1 MNRRRFILFSA
12 SSAAAAIL
20 FPGRAHAI
28 VVFDP
33 SNFGQN
39 ILSAIRALVSNLNEA
54 RMIANQVISLANEA
68 KNLTALPFDI
78 IQEFS
83 SQFNDLFSAVGSV
96 DGLMQNLSTLQS
108 KFESLYPDF
117 SAIYDPISRSSMAA
131 DVEKWIKTTREMV
144 LGASKT
150 GAQVLQSLPSTQA
163 QLDRLMS
170 DSQGAVGILQA
181 TQAGNQI
188 AGTISGNLIS
198 LNAQLATYT
207 QAHTAYLM
215 QMNGAAAAARNRMDH
230 VLDGWAQPYQGNP
243 LPENP
248 FRR

>member
-1 MNRRRFILFSA
+1 MNRRSFVFFGVTSMLAVIIPTRK
-12 SSAAAAIL
+12 AAA
-20 FPGRAHAI
+20 F

-33 SNFGQN
+33 SNFAQN
-39 ILSAIRALVSNLNEA
+39 ILSAIRALISNLNEA
-54 RMIANQVISLANEA
+54 RMIANQVISLSNDA
-68 KNLTALPFDI
+68 KNLTSLPFDI
-78 IQEFS
+78 VQEFS

-108 KFESLYPDF
+108 RFENLYPDF
-117 SAIYDPISRSSMAA
+117 TEIYDPVGRSSMAA

-150 GAQVLQSLPSTQA
+150 GAQVLQNLPSTQA
-163 QLDRLMS
+163 QLEHLMS

-188 AGTISGNLIS
+188 AGTISGNLIN

-207 QAHTAYLM
+207 QAHTAFLM
-215 QMNGAAAAARNRMDH
+215 QMNGAASAAKNRMNH
-230 VLDGWAQPYQGNP
+230 VLDGWGQPYQGNP

-248 FRR
+248 FKR